1 VVAGRR
7 GVPFASPPALR
18 PLTYARFLI
27 QLLRPSLA
35 PAGRSTPA
43 GYNVRAARPRG
54 RYDLGDATSRRLLAA
69 GAASVQESRGMHVEV
84 GMSAEVR
91 RTVGP
96 GMIAEDFGNAGVR
109 VLATPAL
116 IALIEE
122 AGALAIAPGL
132 EPQERSLGTHLDVK
146 HLAATPAGME
156 VVARA
161 TVVGVEGRRVY
172 YAVEAHDAHDK
183 VGEGRMERFVV
194 DLPRFQ
200 QRVDRKRAATPD
212 ASA

>member
-1 VVAGRR
+1 MDV
-7 GVPFASPPALR
+7 
-18 PLTYARFLI
+18 TI
-27 QLLRPSLA
+27 
-35 PAGRSTPA
+35 
-43 GYNVRAARPRG
+43 
-54 RYDLGDATSRRLLAA
+54 
-69 GAASVQESRGMHVEV
+69 

-96 GMIAEDFGNAGVR
+96 GMIAEDYGNDGVR

-122 AGALAIAPGL
+122 AGAAAIASGL
-132 EPQERSLGTHLDVK
+132 APDERSLGTHLDVK

-172 YAVEAHDAHDK
+172 YHVEAFDAHDK
-183 VGEGRMERFVV
+183 IGEGRMERFVV

-200 QRVDRKRAATPD
+200 QRIERKRQGAA
-212 ASA
+212 SGG